1 MQSESGTSHTDQIY
15 NLYKKTVIQ
24 NLLHPQKAQMFNSS
38 VSMNKIDEIEPEPEV
53 EKNNSPTIPFKHR
66 NTNNG
71 TVASVAA
78 DSAKVEDLQ

>member
-1 MQSESGTSHTDQIY
+1 MQSEAGTSHTDQIY

-24 NLLHPQKAQMFNSS
+24 NLLHPQKVQMFSSS

-53 EKNNSPTIPFKHR
+53 EKNSPSIPFKPNR

-71 TVASVAA
+71 TVASLAA
-78 DSAKVEDLQ
+78 DSAKVEDVQ

>member
-1 MQSESGTSHTDQIY
+1 MQSDSGSSHTDQIY

-24 NLLHPQKAQMFNSS
+24 NLLHPQKVQMFNSS

-53 EKNNSPTIPFKHR
+53 EKHSPSIPFKHR